1 MGRPSM
7 TVIRVSQQELERLRV
22 LVELGD
28 GRLGIDAAATLLGVG
43 RRQLFRLRTAFQ
55 DQGAEGLVSR
65 KRGRPSNRAHGTA
78 LRATAIGLVRER
90 YADFGPTLAAEK
102 LLELHGLPLGVEKL
116 RQWMIADGLWMRCKD
131 RRPRVFQPRP
141 RRDCLGELVQIDG
154 SEHWWFEDRGPQC
167 TLLVFID
174 DATSRLMELRLV
186 ETEAAFG
193 YFQSTRAYLAAHGK
207 PVTFYSDKHSIFRI
221 SKADAVQGRGMTQFG
236 RALHDLN
243 IDILCANTP
252 QAKGRVERANKTL
265 QDRLVK
271 EFRLQGISSIEAGNA
286 ALPAFMAA
294 YNARFA
300 KVAGDA
306 RDMHRPVTGTDDLD
320 TAFSWQEE
328 RTVSGSL
335 TLQYEKVLFLLRP
348 SELTRSLARKRV
360 VVHDFPD
367 GRFEIRHQGL
377 ALPYLVFDKG
387 RQVQQGSVVA
397 NKNLGAAMTV
407 IKAKQARRGNMIAG
421 SLAALAPAVG
431 APPDR
436 LGPVLAYVQTLQ
448 GQSGK
453 KPSIAT
459 GRPSAARA
467 SGDISV
473 GEKL

>member
-7 TVIRVSQQELERLRV
+7 TVIRVSQQELDRLKV

-43 RRQLFRLRTAFQ
+43 RRQLFRLRNAFQ
-55 DQGAEGLVSR
+55 GQGAEGLVSC
-65 KRGRPSNRAHGTA
+65 KRGRPSNRAHGAA
-78 LRATAIGLVRER
+78 LRSTAIGLVRER

-102 LLELHGLPLGVEKL
+102 LLELHGLPLGVETL
-116 RQWMIADGLWMRCKD
+116 RQWMIADGLWLRRKD
-131 RRPRVFQPRP
+131 RRQRVFQPRP

-154 SEHWWFEDRGPQC
+154 SEHWWFEGRGPQC

-236 RALHDLN
+236 RARHDLN

-300 KVAGDA
+300 KVARDA
-306 RDMHRPVTGTDDLD
+306 WDMHRSVAGTDDLD

-328 RTVSGSL
+328 RTVSGNL
-335 TLQYEKVLFLLRP
+335 TLQYEKVLFLLRL

-360 VVHDFPD
+360 TVHDFPD
-367 GRFEIRHQGL
+367 GRFEIRHQGM
-377 ALPYLVFDKG
+377 ALPYLVSDKG

-397 NKNLGAAMTV
+397 HKNLGIDMTA
-407 IKAKQARRGNMIAG
+407 IKAKQMRQGNMITA
-421 SLAALAPAVG
+421 SLAPAVG
-431 APPDR
+431 ALPDR
-436 LGPVLAYVQTLQ
+436 LGPVLAYMQTLQ
-448 GQSGK
+448 GRAEK
-453 KPSIAT
+453 KPGIAT
-459 GRPSAARA
+459 RCLRVAHT
-467 SGDISV
+467 SGNISI
-473 GEKL
+473 GERL

>member
-1 MGRPSM
+1 M
-7 TVIRVSQQELERLRV
+7 TVVQVSVRELQRVKV

-28 GRLGIDAAATLLGVG
+28 GRLGLDEAATLLGIG
-43 RRQLFRLRTAFQ
+43 RRQLLRLRSAFQ
-55 DQGAEGLVSR
+55 AQGPVGLVSR
-65 KRGRPSNRAHGTA
+65 KRGRPGNRAHGAT
-78 LRATAIGLVRER
+78 LRRTAIGLVRDR

-102 LLELHGLPLGVEKL
+102 LLELHGLPLGVETL
-116 RQWMIADGLWMRCKD
+116 RQWMIADGLWLRRRD
-131 RRPRVFQPRP
+131 RRARVFQPRP
-141 RRDCLGELVQIDG
+141 RRACLGELVQIDG

-207 PVTFYSDKHSIFRI
+207 PVTFYSDKHSIFRV

-243 IDILCANTP
+243 IGILCVNTP

-271 EFRLQGISSIEAGNA
+271 EFRLQGVCSIEAGNA

-300 KVAGDA
+300 KAASDA
-306 RDMHRPVTGTDDLD
+306 RDMHRPVAGTDDLD

-328 RTVSGSL
+328 RTVSDSL
-335 TLQYEKVLFLLRP
+335 TVQYEKALFLLQP

-360 VVHDFPD
+360 MAHDFPD
-367 GRFEIRHQGL
+367 GRFEIRHQGQ
-377 ALPYLVFDKG
+377 ALPYLAFDKG

-397 NKNLGAAMTV
+397 HKNLGAAMTA
-407 IKAKQARRGNMIAG
+407 IKAKQARRDTMIAG
-421 SLAALAPAVG
+421 SLAALAPTAG
-431 APPDR
+431 APLPDNR
-436 LGPVLAYVQTLQ
+436 LGPVLAYAQMLQ
-448 GQSGK
+448 GQAG
-453 KPSIAT
+453 
-459 GRPSAARA
+459 
-467 SGDISV
+467 
-473 GEKL
+473 

>member
-1 MGRPSM
+1 MHHAG
-7 TVIRVSQQELERLRV
+7 
-22 LVELGD
+22 
-28 GRLGIDAAATLLGVG
+28 
-43 RRQLFRLRTAFQ
+43 
-55 DQGAEGLVSR
+55 
-65 KRGRPSNRAHGTA
+65 
-78 LRATAIGLVRER
+78 
-90 YADFGPTLAAEK
+90 
-102 LLELHGLPLGVEKL
+102 
-116 RQWMIADGLWMRCKD
+116 
-131 RRPRVFQPRP
+131 
-141 RRDCLGELVQIDG
+141 
-154 SEHWWFEDRGPQC
+154 RGPQC

-207 PVTFYSDKHSIFRI
+207 HARKLAREPVTFYSDKHSIFRI

-271 EFRLQGISSIEAGNA
+271 EFRLQGVCSIEAGNA

-306 RDMHRPVTGTDDLD
+306 RDMHRPVAETDDLD

-360 VVHDFPD
+360 TVHDFPD

-397 NKNLGAAMTV
+397 NKNLGTAMTV

-421 SLAALAPAVG
+421 SLAALAPAAE
-431 APPDR
+431 APLPDR
-436 LGPVLAYVQTLQ
+436 LGPVLAYAQTLQ
-448 GQSGK
+448 GQAGK
-453 KPSIAT
+453 KPHNAT
-459 GRPSAARA
+459 RRPSAAPA
-467 SGDISV
+467 SSDISI
-473 GEKL
+473 GEKS

>member
-1 MGRPSM
+1 M
-7 TVIRVSQQELERLRV
+7 TVVQVSVRELQRVKV

-28 GRLGIDAAATLLGVG
+28 GRLGFDEAATLLGVG
-43 RRQLFRLRTAFQ
+43 RRQLLRLRSAFQ
-55 DQGAEGLVSR
+55 AQGPVGLVSR
-65 KRGRPSNRAHGTA
+65 KRGRPSNRSHGA
-78 LRATAIGLVRER
+78 VLRRTAIRLVRDR

-102 LLELHGLPLGVEKL
+102 LLELHDLPLGVETL
-116 RQWMIADGLWMRCKD
+116 RQWMIADGLWLRRKD
-131 RRPRVFQPRP
+131 RRARVFQPRP
-141 RRDCLGELVQIDG
+141 RRACLGELVQIDG

-174 DATSRLMELRLV
+174 DATGRLMELRLV

-193 YFQSTRAYLAAHGK
+193 YFQSTLAYLAAHGK

-271 EFRLQGISSIEAGNA
+271 EFRLQGVCSIGAGNA

-300 KVAGDA
+300 KAAADA
-306 RDMHRPVTGTDDLD
+306 RDMHRPVAGADDLD

-335 TLQYEKVLFLLRP
+335 TLQYEKVLFLLQP
-348 SELTRSLARKRV
+348 NDVTRGLARKRV

-367 GRFEIRHQGL
+367 GRFEIRHGGQV
-377 ALPYLVFDKG
+377 LPYLVFDKG
-387 RQVQQGSVVA
+387 RQVLQGSVVA
-397 NKNLGAAMTV
+397 NKNLGTAMTA
-407 IKAKQARRGNMIAG
+407 IKAKQARRGIMIAG
-421 SLAALAPAVG
+421 SLAALAPAAG
-431 APPDR
+431 APLPDR
-436 LGPVLAYVQTLQ
+436 LDPVLAYAQTLQ
-448 GQSGK
+448 GQAGK
-453 KPSIAT
+453 KPRSAT
-459 GRPSAARA
+459 HRPSAAHA
-467 SGDISV
+467 SSDISI
-473 GEKL
+473 GEKS

>member
-1 MGRPSM
+1 M
-7 TVIRVSQQELERLRV
+7 TVVQVSVRELQRVKV

-28 GRLGIDAAATLLGVG
+28 GRLGFDEAATLLGVG
-43 RRQLFRLRTAFQ
+43 RRQLLRLRSAFQ
-55 DQGAEGLVSR
+55 AQGPVGLISR
-65 KRGRPSNRAHGTA
+65 KRGRPSNRSHGA
-78 LRATAIGLVRER
+78 VLRRTAIGLVRDR

-102 LLELHGLPLGVEKL
+102 LLELHGLPLGVETL
-116 RQWMIADGLWMRCKD
+116 RQWMIADGLWLRRKD
-131 RRPRVFQPRP
+131 RRQRVFQPRS
-141 RRDCLGELVQIDG
+141 RRACLGELVQIDG
-154 SEHWWFEDRGPQC
+154 SEHWWFEGRGPQC

-252 QAKGRVERANKTL
+252 QAKGRGERANKTL

-271 EFRLQGISSIEAGNA
+271 EFRLQGVCSIEAGNA

-300 KVAGDA
+300 KVAGDP
-306 RDMHRPVTGTDDLD
+306 RDMHRPVAETDDLD

-335 TLQYEKVLFLLRP
+335 TLQYEKVLFLLQP

-360 VVHDFPD
+360 TVHDFPD
-367 GRFEIRHQGL
+367 GRFEIRHQGQ

-397 NKNLGAAMTV
+397 NKNLGTAMTL
-407 IKAKQARRGNMIAG
+407 IKAKQARRGTMIAC

-431 APPDR
+431 TSLPDR

-448 GQSGK
+448 GQSAK
-453 KPSIAT
+453 KPRSAP
-459 GRPSAARA
+459 RHPSAARA
-467 SGDISV
+467 SSDISI